1 MLLMLA
7 GVIAL
12 GLIAALVLNGGLLMP
27 AQTPEPAQVPN
38 PPVVN
43 APPAQPQQ
51 KAPAQPAPAS
61 AALVMKDQRIFA
73 LNGNLA
79 FRGDVDLGP
88 VFARIEKGV
97 RDAHDN
103 DGAVFGNF
111 ERRLP
116 QKSDRQYYRE
126 YVIRTPNLREVG
138 PQRLII
144 GKRGEAYYTPDHYEN
159 FVKVK

>member
-1 MLLMLA
+1 MLLMLV
-7 GVIAL
+7 GVIVL
-12 GLIAALVLNGGLLMP
+12 GLIAALALNGGLSVP
-27 AQTPEPAQVPN
+27 AQAPVPQTQAQ
-38 PPVVN
+38 
-43 APPAQPQQ
+43 QQ
-51 KAPAQPAPAS
+51 TQAQPAPATS
-61 AALVMKDQRIFA
+61 ALVMKDQRIFA
-73 LNGNLA
+73 LNGNQA

-97 RDAHDN
+97 RDSHDN

-138 PQRLII
+138 PQRLVI
-144 GKRGEAYYTPDHYEN
+144 GKSGEAYYTPDHYES